1 MSAMSDGGVRL
12 GIPGGRD
19 QDSHTLMVATAV
31 ADSYDSG
38 SVAQYALRQIPYKHG
53 DVMQCR
59 KAMQGIR
66 ALLSA
71 KNLEGTALQGVLLPA
86 RWLEVAKPEKF
97 RQSRARQLQAQ
108 TDAQQINFVEAAS
121 DGSGPQTRAA
131 SRSGS
136 SAPGTIP
143 PLLDETDN
151 SEYDTYSSE
160 ANKRNVQVFNILITY
175 PGVLDTEL
183 TDYLEFSQPDLDDA
197 TLLS

>member
-1 MSAMSDGGVRL
+1 MSAMSDGGLRL
-12 GIPGGRD
+12 GTPGGRD
-19 QDSHTLMVATAV
+19 QDSSTLMVATAV

-59 KAMQGIR
+59 KAIQGIR

-108 TDAQQINFVEAAS
+108 TDAQQI
-121 DGSGPQTRAA
+121 
-131 SRSGS
+131 
-136 SAPGTIP
+136 SAT
-143 PLLDETDN
+143 
-151 SEYDTYSSE
+151 
-160 ANKRNVQVFNILITY
+160 
-175 PGVLDTEL
+175 
-183 TDYLEFSQPDLDDA
+183 
-197 TLLS
+197 